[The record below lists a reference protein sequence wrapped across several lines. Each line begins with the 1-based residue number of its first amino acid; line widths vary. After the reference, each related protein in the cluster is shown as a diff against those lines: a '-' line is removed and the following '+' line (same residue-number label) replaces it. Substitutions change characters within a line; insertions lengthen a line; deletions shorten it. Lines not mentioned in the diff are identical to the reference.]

1 MSAHSTN
8 GIWPTWSRREEIAE
22 RIGADTSL
30 RRAAP
35 NYAGEVATRYVF
47 ADGEGEIG
55 IIASVSAPFCGSCTR
70 ARLTTD
76 GRLLTCLFAATGTDL
91 RGPMRDGASDAELR
105 DLITGVWAQRSDRYS
120 EERAAR
126 IDESGAVRSGRKLEM
141 YQLGGSLFRSRDGAT
156 GDARY
161 PLSLRKRARCKRH
174 LSHPLRHRRC
184 VARRRSRPESGFAA
198 RRLHGLVCGF
208 HGGVGRS
215 VRSSPARSS
224 GSAAAGITTIE

>member
-1 MSAHSTN
+1 MVQRGVNDHTILDLARHFKGRGHILRFIEYMDVGTLN
-8 GIWPTWSRREEIAE
+8 QWNLADLVPAEEIAE

-35 NYAGEVATRYVF
+35 HYAGEVATRYEY

-91 RGPMRDGASDAELR
+91 RGPLRDGASDAELR
-105 DLITGVWAQRSDRYS
+105 DLITGVWARRSDRYS

-126 IDESGAVRSGRKLEM
+126 IDESGGVRSGRKLEM
-141 YQLGGSLFRSRDGAT
+141 YQLGG
-156 GDARY
+156 
-161 PLSLRKRARCKRH
+161 
-174 LSHPLRHRRC
+174 
-184 VARRRSRPESGFAA
+184 
-198 RRLHGLVCGF
+198 
-208 HGGVGRS
+208 
-215 VRSSPARSS
+215 
-224 GSAAAGITTIE
+224 